1 MEASYVSLPDLI
13 IAYRKA
19 KVDAFYETGHN
30 TRYAFAVYED
40 NLIENLTY
48 LRDKINSEDLE
59 WFTDDSFIGEHIFT
73 IKKITPKYYK
83 KSQTKES
90 AFLYF
95 SDTQKSWENLESAN
109 VEYRIIGKHHVH
121 FHVLSSL
128 WIEKVGYNLD
138 EHISESSYGCRLKQS
153 KKKNIINDNSRSN
166 INTQNSYGHFNS
178 YLSGY
183 QKWQYNGLENISQ
196 ALSKGKNILAVTADL
211 KKYYHRIDP
220 SFILEKK
227 FLEEIGYSGFTPLQS
242 ILNNI
247 LISAITAWSKSVYID
262 NQVPSVFKYKGH
274 AGIPMGLSASKVIA
288 NLLLTSLDRDIE
300 NELRPIYYGRYVDD
314 FFIVIENNDTIQNE
328 KDFRKYLKRRIN
340 KLKSPVRSKRD
351 IEGQYEE
358 YKPQDLCYQ
367 LEYSKN
373 SLIEFGEEKERYFFL
388 EGLSGETFLN
398 TLKESLDENSS
409 EWNLPPDTE
418 TDIEKFSEEI
428 ANATSDHKELANS
441 LRKSDG
447 VSIQRMKFVLYLKRF
462 EKATTYLPKTNWEN
476 QVRKYFSIALENII
490 TPESLPVYIKY
501 IPSLISLAIKT
512 ENYDVLLILSKKID
526 YAFEKINQLQS
537 TNHDQLHSARI
548 YLNELLYEGAIVSIN
563 PIYKK
568 KSINKENEIFQ
579 EIFDSSYFEAYEK
592 SVKLYLTDLHQIPFK
607 ECFVTPDKRLK
618 ESIESHSTNL
628 YLEVKQ
634 DYNFDSLPFYDIFLQ
649 FSRLIWRLKYA
660 KKGEKDNSPF
670 ALYFYTRP
678 FTLSEL
684 CFIFPQ
690 WYERLDSFRKFCL
703 LYHIEWFEPL
713 VEPDEAEIINNDL
726 VSISIKSENESNNR
740 VFAFTSLKT
749 SNKSWV
755 AVVREDG
762 SEPDNTRR
770 QRLLNLVGD
779 IILAKK
785 RDCRIDYVLFPEL
798 SIPRNML
805 LYIASLFLRKKISL
819 ITGVDYEILNPRRAR
834 RSPNQIKFVS
844 NQLHYF
850 LTIPGKHYSQH
861 VNLMQEKII
870 PAQKEEREL
879 FDVGGAIMRVKNR
892 NKFLINHGNFWFTGL
907 ICNDILDI
915 NTRAKLRGVV
925 DALIIVE
932 WNRDIET
939 YNALVESSANDLH
952 TFILQVNNRLYGD
965 TRLRAPYKES
975 YMRDVVR
982 VRGGDLDYFVVATL
996 EVDELREFQRNHR
1009 SPEKPFKPVPTGFM
1023 MSEARRRK

>member
-1 MEASYVSLPDLI
+1 
-13 IAYRKA
+13 
-19 KVDAFYETGHN
+19 
-30 TRYAFAVYED
+30 
-40 NLIENLTY
+40 
-48 LRDKINSEDLE
+48 
-59 WFTDDSFIGEHIFT
+59 
-73 IKKITPKYYK
+73 
-83 KSQTKES
+83 
-90 AFLYF
+90 
-95 SDTQKSWENLESAN
+95 
-109 VEYRIIGKHHVH
+109 
-121 FHVLSSL
+121 
-128 WIEKVGYNLD
+128 
-138 EHISESSYGCRLKQS
+138 
-153 KKKNIINDNSRSN
+153 
-166 INTQNSYGHFNS
+166 
-178 YLSGY
+178 
-183 QKWQYNGLENISQ
+183 
-196 ALSKGKNILAVTADL
+196 
-211 KKYYHRIDP
+211 
-220 SFILEKK
+220 
-227 FLEEIGYSGFTPLQS
+227 
-242 ILNNI
+242 
-247 LISAITAWSKSVYID
+247 
-262 NQVPSVFKYKGH
+262 
-274 AGIPMGLSASKVIA
+274 MGLSASKVIA

-690 WYERLDSFRKFCL
+690 WYERLDSFRKF
-703 LYHIEWFEPL
+703 
-713 VEPDEAEIINNDL
+713 
-726 VSISIKSENESNNR
+726 
-740 VFAFTSLKT
+740 
-749 SNKSWV
+749 
-755 AVVREDG
+755 
-762 SEPDNTRR
+762 
-770 QRLLNLVGD
+770 
-779 IILAKK
+779 
-785 RDCRIDYVLFPEL
+785 
-798 SIPRNML
+798 
-805 LYIASLFLRKKISL
+805 
-819 ITGVDYEILNPRRAR
+819 
-834 RSPNQIKFVS
+834 
-844 NQLHYF
+844 
-850 LTIPGKHYSQH
+850 
-861 VNLMQEKII
+861 
-870 PAQKEEREL
+870 
-879 FDVGGAIMRVKNR
+879 
-892 NKFLINHGNFWFTGL
+892 
-907 ICNDILDI
+907 
-915 NTRAKLRGVV
+915 
-925 DALIIVE
+925 
-932 WNRDIET
+932 
-939 YNALVESSANDLH
+939 
-952 TFILQVNNRLYGD
+952 
-965 TRLRAPYKES
+965 
-975 YMRDVVR
+975 
-982 VRGGDLDYFVVATL
+982 
-996 EVDELREFQRNHR
+996 
-1009 SPEKPFKPVPTGFM
+1009 
-1023 MSEARRRK
+1023 